1 MFSVATVKE
10 NRKNGKIVSYRFT
23 VFLGRDENGV
33 QIRETKTWKLPK
45 GVGQKTARKEAEK
58 QATLWEESLKHQTE
72 ERISPVSVPA
82 QAIAAERR
90 DDFVAFVEATW
101 FPLKVAGND
110 RKAKTVA
117 FYSSILK
124 IMESYFAG
132 MALQDIT
139 AMDIE
144 KYLTYLRTEYKGR
157 FGKPLAPKTV
167 HHHYGTLKLIFS
179 YAEKQ
184 ELISK
189 NPMARVDAPKKQ
201 RKPVD
206 ALTQEQT
213 NQFLA
218 AIEGCPLDFRCMLY
232 LLITTGIRR
241 GECVG
246 LKWEDVD
253 GQNNILTV
261 ERNVTYTPKSGLVIS
276 TPKTANSIRQ
286 IPLIPKVSA
295 LLLEYRKESVR
306 RQNNAIADDA
316 FIFSNEDDPMI
327 PRTPDSLTR
336 HLKRFMK
343 RNGFP
348 DMSPH
353 DLRHTCATL
362 LLSSG
367 ADVKSVQNILGHA
380 DASTTLNYYVRADM
394 QNMRNATNK
403 LASVFGI

>member
-1 MFSVATVKE
+1 MASIRE
-10 NRKNGKIVSYRFT
+10 NRKDGKIVSYRF
-23 VFLGRDENGV
+23 VVCLGRDQDGK
-33 QIRETKTWKLPK
+33 QIRKIKTWTLPK

-58 QATLWEESLKHQTE
+58 QAALWEESLKQQEAE
-72 ERISPVSVPA
+72 EEPKPVKAPA
-82 QAIAAERR
+82 QHR
-90 DDFVAFVEATW
+90 DDFITFIEKTW
-101 FPLKVAGND
+101 FPLKVEGNE
-110 RKAKTVA
+110 RKDKTIA

-124 IMESYFAG
+124 IIESYFSG

-139 AMDIE
+139 AIDIE
-144 KYLTYLRTEYKGR
+144 KYLSYLRTEYKGR
-157 FGKPLAPKTV
+157 FGRPLAPKTV
-167 HHHYGTLKLIFS
+167 HHHYGTLNLIFG

-184 ELISK
+184 ELIEK
-189 NPMARVDAPKKQ
+189 NPMLKVDAPKKK
-201 RKPVD
+201 RKAVD

-213 NQFLA
+213 KDFLKA
-218 AIEGCPLDFRCMLY
+218 VDACSLDFRCMIY

-246 LKWEDVD
+246 LKWKDID
-253 GQNNILTV
+253 DQNNILTI
-261 ERNVTYTPKSGLVIS
+261 ERNVTYTPKSGLSIN
-276 TPKTANSIRQ
+276 TPKTVNSIRQ
-286 IPLIPKVSA
+286 IPLIPNVA
-295 LLLEYRKESVR
+295 ELLQQYKDERAEQSKNNILE
-306 RQNNAIADDA
+306 DA
-316 FIFSNEDDPMI
+316 FIFSNEENPML

-362 LLSSG
+362 LLSNG

-394 QNMRNATNK
+394 NNMRNATNK
-403 LASVFGI
+403 LASAFGL